1 MWGATTMHLVL
12 VAKTCKNRDMSWRFD
27 LGKSLLEIFCEPSFG
42 RNKAM
47 RCVQQEIHI
56 QTEVEAWSTRR
67 WLWGLRNLV
76 GIPGQCSPIIED
88 SPRVLEQ
95 AQTTN
100 PWPNSKANEVKNPKP
115 AKVEQMETT
124 RLIQDVGIWV
134 VQLLCVEDSL
144 ATPLP
149 ALVYHESWDLD
160 LLTVCL
166 CELHIISHPNGA
178 RHMNACA
185 MAAIWHPNDINKWMS
200 LPSIER
206 MGITL
211 CREHTYRYLCVPV
224 STNEH
229 IYIYIYTW

>member
-1 MWGATTMHLVL
+1 MRSAGNPYPNWGWSLVDQAL
-12 VAKTCKNRDMSWRFD
+12 IVGAAESCGDTR
-27 LGKSLLEIFCEPSFG
+27 
-42 RNKAM
+42 AM
-47 RCVQQEIHI
+47 LSDYR
-56 QTEVEAWSTRR
+56 
-67 WLWGLRNLV
+67 G
-76 GIPGQCSPIIED
+76 
-88 SPRVLEQ
+88 VLEQ

-149 ALVYHESWDLD
+149 ALVYHESWIQIYLQYASGSF
-160 LLTVCL
+160 TSF
-166 CELHIISHPNGA
+166 HILIGA

-185 MAAIWHPNDINKWMS
+185 MAAIWHPNNINKWMS

-211 CREHTYRYLCVPV
+211 CREHTYRYLESVCVPV
-224 STNEH
+224 STTEH
-229 IYIYIYTW
+229 IYIHIALSLSKS